1 MSYFLPILGQ
11 PQSIPLTLK
20 PAAVFPLDVYFLMD
34 FSNSMKDD
42 LATLQ
47 SIAVDIGEWDGG
59 QVHNVCT
66 MPAYVGACEFIMYG
80 CTVLMHT

>member
-1 MSYFLPILGQ
+1 
-11 PQSIPLTLK
+11 
-20 PAAVFPLDVYFLMD
+20 
-34 FSNSMKDD
+34 MKDD

-66 MPAYVGACEFIMYG
+66 MPAYVDACEFIMYG